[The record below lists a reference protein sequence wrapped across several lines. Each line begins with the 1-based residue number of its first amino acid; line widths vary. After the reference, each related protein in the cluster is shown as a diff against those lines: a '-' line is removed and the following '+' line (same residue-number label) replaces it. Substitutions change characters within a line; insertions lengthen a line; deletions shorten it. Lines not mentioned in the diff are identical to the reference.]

1 MEATINSA
9 VFSHKFG
16 NSPEVSVHNVV
27 ADGVQYQC
35 WAPSILNKIGQ
46 KVQFDVIP
54 NKDPKYP
61 ARMKLS
67 EAAGGYS
74 GGGKKPFTPF
84 VPAFKDTREGF
95 IASNR
100 NMLVSYSKDLANAY
114 SQVVIPKSFSEVLD
128 NVKAAFEVLSSI
140 SKLEDIPEATIP
152 SQSSVPAPI
161 EYHLKPVL
169 ETILKGKFKS
179 NNLTNN
185 RDIIEYCA
193 NFGVEIKNDPN
204 SGDVFINKLSEAD
217 ANLLINELN
226 RV

>member
-16 NSPEVSVHNVV
+16 NNPEVSVHNVV

-35 WAPSILNKIGQ
+35 FAPSILSKIGQ
-46 KVQFDVIP
+46 KVQFEVTP
-54 NKDPKYP
+54 SKDPKYP
-61 ARMKLS
+61 PRMKLS

-74 GGGKKPFTPF
+74 GGGKKPFVAKF
-84 VPAFKDTREGF
+84 ADTKEGF
-95 IASNR
+95 VLSQK
-100 NMLVSYSKDLANAY
+100 SYILSYAERLANTY
-114 SQVVIPKSFSEVLD
+114 VTVQVPGSFEAVLD
-128 NVKAAFEVLSSI
+128 LVEVAYKRLLPI
-140 SKLEDIPEATIP
+140 LELDKIPAEPIQALNP
-152 SQSSVPAPI
+152 PA

-179 NNLTNN
+179 NNLISN

-193 NFGVEIKNDPN
+193 AFGIEMKNDPN

-217 ANLLINELN
+217 ANLLINELS